1 MVYSEVDFNN
11 NTINV
16 SDLASGVYFVKV
28 RTDNGEVVQR
38 FIKK

>member
-16 SDLASGVYFVKV
+16 SDFASGVYVMKV
-28 RTDNGEVVQR
+28 RTENGEVVKR